1 MARMA
6 KSPYGIV
13 ILLMAMKDCELVYA
27 MDFETK
33 SLL

>member
-1 MARMA
+1 MA
-6 KSPYGIV
+6 KNLLFGISDFTYK
-13 ILLMAMKDCELVYA
+13 AKDCELVYA